1 MCSSLCY
8 TFQQQNP
15 SSYSYQIQHLKIE
28 ALYSYVQ
35 IDPRLRHT
43 SFHQSYMDTM
53 CSLLLIRHLYLWV
66 PYDKVVVKNKHLK
79 KQDICHGEIDC
90 LRKV

>member
-1 MCSSLCY
+1 
-8 TFQQQNP
+8 
-15 SSYSYQIQHLKIE
+15 
-28 ALYSYVQ
+28 
-35 IDPRLRHT
+35 
-43 SFHQSYMDTM
+43 MDTM

-90 LRKV
+90 MRKV